1 MRIIITENQYDEFI
15 FKYMSLTIW
24 VEVRNN
30 IELFHSNN
38 GGTGELS
45 QDDMMTFNI
54 RIKKLIYDYCV
65 EESGVS
71 YGDTSE
77 LYNLIIN
84 SIPDIIEKVENKKQF
99 LNEIMLGV
107 KQGIKNWKTFSKS
120 DKGFRHLVRMFKDTL
135 FDV

>member
-1 MRIIITENQYDEFI
+1 MRVIITENQHKEI
-15 FKYMSLTIW
+15 MFKYMTLTIW

-45 QDDMMTFNI
+45 QKDMKSFNI
-54 RIKKLIYDYCV
+54 RVKKLIYDFCV
-65 EESGVS
+65 DRSGVS
-71 YGDTSE
+71 YTESLE
-77 LYNLIIN
+77 LFNLIIN
-84 SIPDIIEKVENKKQF
+84 SIPDIIEKVDDKKQF

-120 DKGFRHLVRMFKDTL
+120 DKGINHLQHMLKDTL
-135 FDV
+135 FDI

>member
-45 QDDMMTFNI
+45 QKDMKSFNI
-54 RIKKLIYDYCV
+54 RVKKLVYNFCV
-65 EESGVS
+65 DRSGVS
-71 YGDTSE
+71 YSE
-77 LYNLIIN
+77 SPELFNLIIN
-84 SIPDIIEKVENKKQF
+84 SIPDIIEKVDDKKQF

-107 KQGIKNWKTFSKS
+107 KQGIKNWNTFSKS
-120 DKGFRHLVRMFKDTL
+120 DKGFRHLVRMLNDTL
-135 FDV
+135 FDI

>member
-1 MRIIITENQYDEFI
+1 MRVIITENQHNELV

-30 IELFHSNN
+30 IESFHSNN

-45 QDDMMTFNI
+45 QKDMKTFNI
-54 RIKKLIYDYCV
+54 RVKKLIYDYCV

-71 YGDTSE
+71 YNDASE
-77 LYNLIIN
+77 LFNLIIN
-84 SIPDIIEKVENKKQF
+84 SIPDIIEKVDDKKQF

-107 KQGIKNWKTFSKS
+107 KQGIKNWKTFSKT
-120 DKGFRHLVRMFKDTL
+120 DKGISHLVRMLEDTL
-135 FDV
+135 FDI